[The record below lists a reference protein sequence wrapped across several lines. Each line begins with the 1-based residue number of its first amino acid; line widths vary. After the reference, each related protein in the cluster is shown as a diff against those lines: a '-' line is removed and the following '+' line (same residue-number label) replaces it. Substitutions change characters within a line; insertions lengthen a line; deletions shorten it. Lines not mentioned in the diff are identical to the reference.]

1 MPKILTADERAWL
14 RPWCYA
20 YETPGAKG
28 VTAVALRMGY
38 TTRNH
43 LSLVLNDKA
52 ARKGIDDKPW
62 MRLLTL
68 LVEDG
73 DAALFFEDE
82 AASAETIRQ
91 LRTMRRRRRLVASL
105 DRPAGDRST
114 EERKEAGRVEVT
126 A

>member
-1 MPKILTADERAWL
+1 
-14 RPWCYA
+14 
-20 YETPGAKG
+20 
-28 VTAVALRMGY
+28 MGY

-62 MRLLTL
+62 QRLLTL
-68 LVEDG
+68 LMEDG

-82 AASAETIRQ
+82 AASAETKKQ

-105 DRPAGDRST
+105 DRPA
-114 EERKEAGRVEVT
+114 EERQEAGRVEVT